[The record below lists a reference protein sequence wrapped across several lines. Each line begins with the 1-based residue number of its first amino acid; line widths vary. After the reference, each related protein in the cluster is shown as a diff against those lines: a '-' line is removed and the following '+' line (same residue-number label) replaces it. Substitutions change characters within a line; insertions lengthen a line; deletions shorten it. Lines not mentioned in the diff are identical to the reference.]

1 MIYKKNNYLKNNKN
15 DFLYVKM
22 KLILMITLIIKLKN
36 EFMKKRKLKL
46 NKKFKQ

>member
-46 NKKFKQ
+46 NKNLF

>member
-1 MIYKKNNYLKNNKN
+1 M
-15 DFLYVKM
+15 KM

-46 NKKFKQ
+46 NKNLF